1 MIPTSTVSRPVKIGL
16 RLTGI
21 WPNSPIFFRLLW
33 TSVMGTGLIF
43 QYHYLLTHFSTK
55 ELPNLIDG
63 LSTTLPYSLLFFK
76 LVVLWVN
83 NRIFN
88 DILTAMSND
97 WREYSSMYAMIDK
110 AVLAH
115 RCSKLII
122 GVYSTAV
129 MLYSTASVNFR
140 KQTDDDCPELLIKM
154 ELPFVFCESPI
165 YGIVVS
171 VQFVHL
177 MAVASTIGMLDA
189 LMVTLMLHIGGQI
202 DLMQQ
207 QVGEISPKEYDE
219 YLSTNIV
226 RSLINKHQ
234 KIIDFSENIESL
246 FSHIA
251 LMQLFSNTMII
262 CCIGFLIVT
271 SLGTDEGIRMLVKTV
286 FFYIAITLEAF
297 IFCFAGEYLS
307 NKSKM
312 IGDAVYESVWYTLKP
327 RDCRIL
333 LFVIVRSQR
342 RLTITAG
349 KFMDLSLEGF
359 TNILKASASYVSVL
373 YAMY

>member
-1 MIPTSTVSRPVKIGL
+1 MIPTSTVGRSVEIGL

-21 WPNSPIFFRLLW
+21 WPNSSIFFKLLW
-33 TSVMGTGLIF
+33 TLMMGTGLTF
-43 QYHYLLTHFSTK
+43 QYRYFLKHFNAE
-55 ELPNLIDG
+55 ELPNLIDS
-63 LSTTLPYSLLFFK
+63 LSTILPHSLLFFK
-76 LVVLWVN
+76 LIVLWFN

-97 WREYSSMYAMIDK
+97 WHEYSDISNMYMIDK

-115 RCSKLII
+115 RCSKLTI
-122 GVYSTAV
+122 GVYFMAV
-129 MLYSTASVNFR
+129 ALYSIASINFHN
-140 KQTDDDCPELLIKM
+140 TDSCRELLIKM

-165 YGIVVS
+165 YEIVAC
-171 VQFVHL
+171 VQFVDL
-177 MAVASTIGMLDA
+177 VAVASAIGMLDA

-202 DLMQQ
+202 DLLQHK
-207 QVGEISPKEYDE
+207 VGEICPTNNEYD
-219 YLSTNIV
+219 LPITIV
-226 RSLINKHQ
+226 RPLINKHH
-234 KIIDFSENIESL
+234 KIIAFSENIESL
-246 FSHIA
+246 FSNIA
-251 LMQLFSNTMII
+251 LMQFISNTMII

-271 SLGTDEGIRMLVKTV
+271 SLGTDEGVRMLVKTL

-307 NKSKM
+307 NKSKT

-327 RDCRIL
+327 QDCRVL
-333 LFVIVRSQR
+333 LFVIMRSQR

-359 TNILKASASYVSVL
+359 TNVRFQ
-373 YAMY
+373 